1 EYKDAKSH
9 KFWEIETEGDAFT
22 VRYGK
27 IGTDGQVQTKTYA
40 SADKAAAEA
49 DKLIKSK
56 TKKGYVEV
64 QLDAKAQATAKAKTA
79 AAGSRNPELE
89 AAIIDNPEDVGAWQ
103 VYFDWLQGQGDPW
116 GERGNLAIAHEKA
129 KGAAKTK

>member
-1 EYKDAKSH
+1 
-9 KFWEIETEGDAFT
+9 
-22 VRYGK
+22 
-27 IGTDGQVQTKTYA
+27 
-40 SADKAAAEA
+40 KAAAEA

-129 KGAAKTK
+129 KGAAKTKLGKQLEEFDQQNAEALYGKSLLALM